1 MHLLMAGHTHF
12 LVPKKKHPLAGADMV
27 CATDPQACRD
37 KGTKKAPYLC
47 TMVYIKVSHAIL
59 KWVRWRAPHVVA
71 QFPQFESWL
80 KGEKRPTLK
89 QIEKLAKKANIP

>member
-1 MHLLMAGHTHF
+1 
-12 LVPKKKHPLAGADMV
+12 
-27 CATDPQACRD
+27 
-37 KGTKKAPYLC
+37 
-47 TMVYIKVSHAIL
+47 MVYIKVSHAIL

-89 QIEKLAKKANIP
+89 QIEKLAKKANIPLGYFFWDTPPNEINPIEGIAQGLQTALYMKHLKR